1 MKSKKSLLKYFNTI
15 YQVLKYLDT
24 KIFQNI
30 YQIFKTSITKKMIPN
45 VIKINTTFDKH
56 IFLVQFKI
64 LLTTSFDANQERKN

>member
-1 MKSKKSLLKYFNTI
+1 
-15 YQVLKYLDT
+15 
-24 KIFQNI
+24 
-30 YQIFKTSITKKMIPN
+30 MIPN